1 MEMRPLLLLPEIIVF
16 LGGMTVLL
24 SGSFLARTRQWVTR
38 LIAAIACLGAAIAG
52 AVSLIEPGQQAMSGT
67 FAVDGATA
75 IARIIAPLGTLIVL
89 GLATD
94 EITRSPRESDT
105 YALLLF
111 STAGTLILAGADDLL
126 IVAVGFLLS
135 SIPLYG
141 LIGINPSP
149 GGAEAT
155 MKTYLIGALFGIVL
169 LGGITVLYGVS
180 GTTLYGPLARELAG
194 APPGAVAVGAAGVV
208 MGLMFKAGGVPGH
221 FWIPDAAQGAGGAVA
236 AFLTTVPK
244 VGALIA
250 VYRVLEQMPAT
261 LAWPL
266 LVALLA
272 VVSMTLGNLAAYWQS
287 DPRRLL
293 GWSTVSQVGYL
304 LVPLAVVA
312 RSDLALPALLF
323 YLTAYV
329 FTNLGAFAASTAFP
343 HFRNLD
349 DFRGMGREHPW
360 LGAAL
365 VILLLSL
372 VGTPPTAVFV
382 GKLATAAAAWDGGM
396 AWLAIAVFANSVVSL
411 FYYLRWIAPVYR
423 SGEPRR
429 TSTTDQPI
437 PRSWSSTTAI
447 ASAAAVLALGLGTGI
462 IWPALT

>member
-1 MEMRPLLLLPEIIVF
+1 MDMRPMLLLPEISIF
-16 LGGMTVLL
+16 LGGMAVLL
-24 SGSFLARTRQWVTR
+24 GGSFLPRTRQWVSR

-52 AVSLIEPGQQAMSGT
+52 AVSLFGPAQQAMSGT
-67 FAVDGATA
+67 FAIDDATA

-89 GLATD
+89 ALASD
-94 EITRSPRESDT
+94 EIAGSPRESDT

-111 STAGTLILAGADDLL
+111 STAGTLILAGANDLL

-141 LIGINPSP
+141 LIGVSSTPN
-149 GGAEAT
+149 GAEAT
-155 MKTYLIGALFGIVL
+155 MKAYLIGALFGIVL

-194 APPGAVAVGAAGVV
+194 APPGAVGLGAASVV
-208 MGLMFKAGGVPGH
+208 MALMFKVGGVPGH

-250 VYRVLEQMPAT
+250 IYRVLEIMPAT

-272 VVSMTLGNLAAYWQS
+272 VVSMTLGNLAAFWQS

-304 LVPLAVVA
+304 LVPLAVVT

-323 YLTAYV
+323 YLAAYV
-329 FTNLGAFAASTAFP
+329 LTNLGAFAVSTAFP
-343 HFRNLD
+343 ELRDLEE
-349 DFRGMGREHPW
+349 FRGLGRERPW

-365 VILLLSL
+365 VVLLLSL

-382 GKLATAAAAWDGGM
+382 GKLVTAAAAWDGGV
-396 AWLAIAVFANSVVSL
+396 AWLAIAVFVNSVVSL
-411 FYYLRWIAPVYR
+411 FYYVRWIAPVYR
-423 SGEPRR
+423 SGEARASHGMGQFLP
-429 TSTTDQPI
+429 TP
-437 PRSWSSTTAI
+437 WSSATAI
-447 ASAAAVLALGLGTGI
+447 ASAVAVLVLGIGAGI
-462 IWPALT
+462 AWPALS

>member
-24 SGSFLARTRQWVTR
+24 GGSFLARTRQWITR
-38 LIAAIACLGAAIAG
+38 LIAGVACLAAALAG
-52 AVSLIEPGQQAMSGT
+52 ALSLIEPAQQAMSGT
-67 FAVDGATA
+67 FAIDGPTA
-75 IARIIAPLGTLIVL
+75 VARIIAPVGTLIVL
-89 GLATD
+89 GLAAD
-94 EITRSPRESDT
+94 EIARSPREADT

-141 LIGINPSP
+141 LIGINPTP
-149 GGAEAT
+149 RGAEAT
-155 MKTYLIGALFGIVL
+155 MKTYLVGALFGIVL

-180 GTTLYGPLARELAG
+180 GTTAYGPLGRELVG

-208 MGLMFKAGGVPGH
+208 IGLMFKAGGVPGH

-250 VYRVLEQMPAT
+250 VHRVLEQLPAT

-272 VVSMTLGNLAAYWQS
+272 VVSMTLGNLAAFWQS

-304 LVPLAVVA
+304 LVPLAVA
-312 RSDLALPALLF
+312 TGSDLALPALLF

-329 FTNLGAFAASTAFP
+329 LTNLGAFAVSTAFP
-343 HFRNLD
+343 QLRNLED
-349 DFRGMGREHPW
+349 YQGTGRQRPW

-365 VILLLSL
+365 VVLLLSL
-372 VGTPPTAVFV
+372 VGTPPTAVFI
-382 GKLATAAAAWDGGM
+382 GKLATAAAAWDGAM

-423 SGEPRR
+423 SGQTHHPP
-429 TSTTDQPI
+429 TKGHLLPK
-437 PRSWSSTTAI
+437 PWSSTLAI
-447 ASAAAVLALGLGTGI
+447 TCAAAVLALGLGTGI
-462 IWPALT
+462 AWPAFT

>member
-1 MEMRPLLLLPEIIVF
+1 MLLLPEIIVF

-24 SGSFLARTRQWVTR
+24 GGSFLARTRQWVTR
-38 LIAAIACLGAAIAG
+38 LIAGIACLGASTAG
-52 AVSLIEPGQQAMSGT
+52 AVSLIAPTQQAMSGT

-89 GLATD
+89 ALASD
-94 EITRSPRESDT
+94 EIAGSSRESDT

-111 STAGTLILAGADDLL
+111 STAGTLILAGANDLL

-141 LIGINPSP
+141 LIGINPTP

-180 GTTLYGPLARELAG
+180 GTTLYGPLAAELAG

-221 FWIPDAAQGAGGAVA
+221 FWIPDAAQGAGGTVA

-250 VYRVLEQMPAT
+250 VYRVLEQLPAT
-261 LAWPL
+261 LTWPL

-304 LVPLAVVA
+304 LVPLAVIG
-312 RSDLALPALLF
+312 RSDLALPGLLF

-329 FTNLGAFAASTAFP
+329 LTNLGAFAVSTAFP
-343 HFRNLD
+343 RLRELE
-349 DFRGMGREHPW
+349 DFRGMGREQPW

-365 VILLLSL
+365 VVLLLSL

-396 AWLAIAVFANSVVSL
+396 AWLAAAVFANSVVSL

-423 SGEPRR
+423 SGEARAAPATGRFLPR
-429 TSTTDQPI
+429 P
-437 PRSWSSTTAI
+437 WSSTTAI
-447 ASAAAVLALGLGTGI
+447 ASAVAVLALGIGAGLA
-462 IWPALT
+462 WPALT